1 LAQPNYH
8 LAQGYIITVVKWLFL
23 IYKPS
28 LMLKAVIVDDEL
40 NNIANLKFL
49 LEHDCKDVVVAGFA
63 ANATEAR
70 ALLAA
75 TKPDV
80 VFLDISMP
88 GENGFE
94 LLESIPDRNFQVI
107 FVTAHS
113 EFAMQAIKAS
123 AVDYLLKPVKIDDL
137 IVSVTKVQQRLNNK
151 SGLADDQYLLN
162 ELLQN
167 IKSKEAPSKIALPQ
181 LGGFTFLDIHQIVS
195 LQADSNY
202 TIIHKKDMHKM
213 VVTRTLKDFE
223 DILDSTLFMRVH
235 KSYIINLSCVKEY
248 STADGGMVKMEDGN
262 VWSVSRRQLDLFL
275 QKMKNFSRN
284 FL

>member
-1 LAQPNYH
+1 
-8 LAQGYIITVVKWLFL
+8 
-23 IYKPS
+23 
-28 LMLKAVIVDDEL
+28 MLRAVIVDDEV

-49 LEHDCKDVVVAGFA
+49 LEHDCKGVEIAGTA
-63 ANATEAR
+63 ANASEAR
-70 ALLAA
+70 TIIAA
-75 TKPDV
+75 VNPDV

-88 GENGFE
+88 GETGFE
-94 LLESIPDRNFQVI
+94 LLDSLPDRKFQVI

-113 EFAMQAIKAS
+113 EYALQAIRAS
-123 AVDYLLKPVKIDDL
+123 AVDYILKPVNIDNL
-137 IVSVTKVQQRLNNK
+137 IAAVIKVQHRLNNK
-151 SGLADDQYLLN
+151 TDMAEDQHLLN
-162 ELLQN
+162 ELLLN
-167 IKSKEAPSKIALPQ
+167 IKSKEAPTKIALPQ
-181 LGGFTFLDIHQIVS
+181 LGGFIFLDINQIIS

-202 TIIHKKDMHKM
+202 TIIHKKDMHKL

-223 DILDSTLFMRVH
+223 EILDTNLFLRVH

-284 FL
+284 FH

>member
-1 LAQPNYH
+1 
-8 LAQGYIITVVKWLFL
+8 
-23 IYKPS
+23 
-28 LMLKAVIVDDEL
+28 MLRAVLVDDES

-49 LEHDCKDVVVAGFA
+49 LEHDCAGVEIAGTA

-70 ALLAA
+70 TIIAA
-75 TKPDV
+75 VNPDV

-94 LLESIPDRNFQVI
+94 LLESLPDRKFQVI

-113 EFAMQAIKAS
+113 EYAMQAIKAS
-123 AVDYLLKPVKIDDL
+123 AVDYVLKPVNIDNL
-137 IVSVTKVQQRLNNK
+137 IAAVSKVQQRLNNK
-151 SGLADDQYLLN
+151 TSLAEDQYLLN
-162 ELLQN
+162 ELLRN
-167 IKSKEAPSKIALPQ
+167 IKSKEAPTKIALPQ
-181 LGGFTFLDIHQIVS
+181 LGGFTFLDINQIVS

-223 DILDSTLFMRVH
+223 DILDSNLFLRVH

>member
-1 LAQPNYH
+1 MLRTV
-8 LAQGYIITVVKWLFL
+8 II
-23 IYKPS
+23 
-28 LMLKAVIVDDEL
+28 DDES

-49 LEHDCKDVVVAGFA
+49 LENDCNGVEVTGTA

-70 ALLAA
+70 GVLASA
-75 TKPDV
+75 NPDV

-88 GENGFE
+88 GENGFD
-94 LLESIPDRNFQVI
+94 LLESLPDRKFQVI

-123 AVDYLLKPVKIDDL
+123 AVDYLLKPVNIDDL
-137 IVSVTKVQQRLNNK
+137 MAAVTKARQRLTDTT
-151 SGLADDQYLLN
+151 SLSQDQFLLN

-167 IKSKEAPSKIALPQ
+167 IKSKEAPAKIALPQ
-181 LGGFTFLDIHQIVS
+181 LGGYTFLDINQIVS

-223 DILDSTLFMRVH
+223 DILDSHLFMRVH
-235 KSYIINLSCVKEY
+235 KSYIVNLSCVKEY

-275 QKMKNFSRN
+275 QKMKTFSRN

>member
-1 LAQPNYH
+1 M
-8 LAQGYIITVVKWLFL
+8 IR
-23 IYKPS
+23 
-28 LMLKAVIVDDEL
+28 AVIIDDEL

-49 LEHDCKDVVVAGFA
+49 LENDCTGVEITGTA
-63 ANATEAR
+63 ANATDAR
-70 ALLAA
+70 ALLA
-75 TKPDV
+75 TVTPDV

-94 LLESIPDRNFQVI
+94 LLESLPDRKFQVI

-113 EFAMQAIKAS
+113 EYAIKAIKAS
-123 AVDYLLKPVKIDDL
+123 AVDYLLKPVNIDDL
-137 IVSVTKVQQRLNNK
+137 IAAVSKVQQRMTNK
-151 SGLADDQYLLN
+151 TSLTQDQLLLN

-167 IKSKEAPSKIALPQ
+167 IKSKGSPAKIALPQ
-181 LGGFTFLDIHQIVS
+181 LGGFTFLTIDQIVA

-202 TIIHKKDMHKM
+202 TIIHKKDMQKM

-223 DILDSTLFMRVH
+223 DILDSNQFFRVH
-235 KSYIINLSCVKEY
+235 KSYIVNLSCVKEY
-248 STADGGMVKMEDGN
+248 STADGGIVKMEDGN

>member
-1 LAQPNYH
+1 
-8 LAQGYIITVVKWLFL
+8 
-23 IYKPS
+23 
-28 LMLKAVIVDDEL
+28 MLRAVLVDDES

-49 LEHDCKDVVVAGFA
+49 LEHDCAGVEIAGTA
-63 ANATEAR
+63 ANAIEAR
-70 ALLAA
+70 TIIAA
-75 TKPDV
+75 VNPDV

-94 LLESIPDRNFQVI
+94 LLESLPDRKFQVI

-113 EFAMQAIKAS
+113 EYAMQAIKAS
-123 AVDYLLKPVKIDDL
+123 AVDYVLKPVNIDNL
-137 IVSVTKVQQRLNNK
+137 IAAVVKVQQRLNNK
-151 SGLADDQYLLN
+151 TSLADDQYLLN
-162 ELLQN
+162 ELLRN
-167 IKSKEAPSKIALPQ
+167 IKSKEAPTKIALPQ
-181 LGGFTFLDIHQIVS
+181 LGGFTFLDINQIVS

-202 TIIHKKDMHKM
+202 TIIHKKDMHKL

-223 DILDSTLFMRVH
+223 DILDSNLFLRVH
-235 KSYIINLSCVKEY
+235 KSYIVNLSCVKEY

-284 FL
+284 FH

>member
-1 LAQPNYH
+1 
-8 LAQGYIITVVKWLFL
+8 
-23 IYKPS
+23 
-28 LMLKAVIVDDEL
+28 MLKAVLVDDEA

-49 LEHDCKDVVVAGFA
+49 LEHDCAGVEIAGTA

-70 ALLAA
+70 TIIAVAN
-75 TKPDV
+75 PDV

-94 LLESIPDRNFQVI
+94 LLESLPEKKFQVI

-113 EFAMQAIKAS
+113 EFALQAIKAS
-123 AVDYLLKPVKIDDL
+123 AVDYVLKPVNINDL
-137 IVSVTKVQQRLNNK
+137 QAAVEKAKQNIQSDNGLLQGQQ
-151 SGLADDQYLLN
+151 LLS

-167 IKSKEAPSKIALPQ
+167 IKSNNAPSKIALPH
-181 LGGFTFLDIHQIVS
+181 LGGVTFLETSQIVS

-202 TIIHKKDMHKM
+202 TIIHKKDMQKL

-223 DILDSTLFMRVH
+223 DILDNSLFLRVH
-235 KSYIINLSCVKEY
+235 KSHIINLSAVKEY
-248 STADGGMVKMEDGN
+248 STTDGGTVKMEDGN
-262 VWSVSRRQLDLFL
+262 VWGISRRQLDLFL

-284 FL
+284 FQ

>member
-1 LAQPNYH
+1 
-8 LAQGYIITVVKWLFL
+8 
-23 IYKPS
+23 
-28 LMLKAVIVDDEL
+28 MLRAVLVDDES

-49 LEHDCKDVVVAGFA
+49 LEHDCAGVEIAGTA
-63 ANATEAR
+63 ANAIEAR
-70 ALLAA
+70 TIIAA
-75 TKPDV
+75 VNPDV

-94 LLESIPDRNFQVI
+94 LLESLPDRKFQVI

-113 EFAMQAIKAS
+113 EYAMQAIKAS
-123 AVDYLLKPVKIDDL
+123 AVDYVLKPVNIDNL
-137 IVSVTKVQQRLNNK
+137 IAAVSKVQQRLNNK
-151 SGLADDQYLLN
+151 TSLADDQYLLN
-162 ELLQN
+162 ELLRN
-167 IKSKEAPSKIALPQ
+167 IKSKEAPTKIALPQ
-181 LGGFTFLDIHQIVS
+181 LGGFTFLDINQIVS

-202 TIIHKKDMHKM
+202 TIIHKKDMHKL

-223 DILDSTLFMRVH
+223 DILDSNLFLRVH
-235 KSYIINLSCVKEY
+235 KSYIVNLSCVKEY

-284 FL
+284 FH

>member
-1 LAQPNYH
+1 
-8 LAQGYIITVVKWLFL
+8 
-23 IYKPS
+23 
-28 LMLKAVIVDDEL
+28 MLKAVIVDDES
-40 NNIANLKFL
+40 NNIDNLKFL
-49 LEHDCKDVVVAGFA
+49 LEHDCKGVEVTGTA
-63 ANATEAR
+63 ANAAEAR
-70 ALLAA
+70 ILLAA
-75 TKPDV
+75 VDPDV

-94 LLESIPDRNFQVI
+94 LLDSLPGRKFHVI

-113 EFAMQAIKAS
+113 EYAMQAIKAS
-123 AVDYLLKPVKIDDL
+123 AVDYLLKPIHIDHL
-137 IVSVTKVQQRLNNK
+137 VAAVAKVQQRLNNK
-151 SGLADDQYLLN
+151 ASLAQDQYLLN

-167 IKSKEAPSKIALPQ
+167 IKSKEAPAKIALPQ
-181 LGGFTFLDIHQIVS
+181 LGGFTFLDINQIVS

-202 TIIHKKDMHKM
+202 TIIHKKDMHKL

-223 DILDSTLFMRVH
+223 DILDNNLFLRVH
-235 KSYIINLSCVKEY
+235 KSYIVNLSCVKEY

-284 FL
+284 FH

>member
-1 LAQPNYH
+1 
-8 LAQGYIITVVKWLFL
+8 
-23 IYKPS
+23 
-28 LMLKAVIVDDEL
+28 MLSAVIVDDES

-49 LEHDCKDVVVAGFA
+49 LEHDCSGVEVKGSAT
-63 ANATEAR
+63 NATEAR
-70 ALLAA
+70 ALLQAIH
-75 TKPDV
+75 PDL

-94 LLESIPDRNFQVI
+94 LLDSLPDRKFQVI

-113 EFAMQAIKAS
+113 EFSMQAIKAS
-123 AVDYLLKPVKIDDL
+123 AVDYLLKPVNIDDL
-137 IVSVTKVQQRLNNK
+137 NAAVTKAQQRLANK
-151 SGLADDQYLLN
+151 TGLMQDQYLLN

-167 IKSKEAPSKIALPQ
+167 IKSKDAPAKIALPQ
-181 LGGFTFLDIHQIVS
+181 LGGFTFLDINEIVS

-202 TIIHKKDMHKM
+202 TIIHKKDMHKI

-223 DILDSTLFMRVH
+223 DILDCNLFLRIH

-262 VWSVSRRQLDLFL
+262 EWSVSRRQLDLFL
-275 QKMKNFSRN
+275 QKMKNFSRK
-284 FL
+284 LH

>member
-1 LAQPNYH
+1 MLRA
-8 LAQGYIITVVKWLFL
+8 VL
-23 IYKPS
+23 I
-28 LMLKAVIVDDEL
+28 DDES

-49 LEHDCKDVVVAGFA
+49 LEHDCKGVEVAGTA

-70 ALLAA
+70 VVLAA
-75 TKPDV
+75 ANPDV

-94 LLESIPDRNFQVI
+94 LLDSLPDRKFQVV

-123 AVDYLLKPVKIDDL
+123 AVDYILKPVKIDDL
-137 IVSVTKVQQRLNNK
+137 IAAVTKAQQRLANK
-151 SGLADDQYLLN
+151 TSMAQDQYLLN
-162 ELLQN
+162 ELLQS
-167 IKSKEAPSKIALPQ
+167 IKSKEAPTKIALPQ
-181 LGGFTFLDIHQIVS
+181 LGGFTFLDINQIVS

-223 DILDSTLFMRVH
+223 DILDNNLFLRVH

-284 FL
+284 FH

>member
-1 LAQPNYH
+1 
-8 LAQGYIITVVKWLFL
+8 
-23 IYKPS
+23 
-28 LMLKAVIVDDEL
+28 MLKAVIVDDES

-49 LEHDCKDVVVAGFA
+49 LEHDCNGVEVTGTA

-70 ALLAA
+70 TIIAA
-75 TKPDV
+75 VNPDV

-94 LLESIPDRNFQVI
+94 LLESLPDRKFQVI

-123 AVDYLLKPVKIDDL
+123 AVDYVLKPVNIDNL
-137 IVSVTKVQQRLNNK
+137 IAAVSKVQQRLIKNT
-151 SGLADDQYLLN
+151 SFADDQYLLN
-162 ELLQN
+162 ELLRN
-167 IKSKEAPSKIALPQ
+167 IKSKEAPTKIALPQ
-181 LGGFTFLDIHQIVS
+181 LGGYTFLDINQIVS

-223 DILDSTLFMRVH
+223 DILDSNLFLRVH

-248 STADGGMVKMEDGN
+248 STADGGMVKMDDGN